1 MGYVICIFG
10 GIIVGLIGGLL
21 LSRSSPRKNKG
32 GSAPLPPELYE
43 KIKAILK
50 HIEGGDE
57 IIKEIDELLGEKES

>member
-10 GIIVGLIGGLL
+10 GIIGGLIGGLFIC
-21 LSRSSPRKNKG
+21 RRRPGDQKG

-50 HIEGGDE
+50 HIEDGDE
-57 IIKEIDELLGEKES
+57 IIKEIDELLGEKP

>member
-21 LSRSSPRKNKG
+21 LARSASKKKLG
-32 GSAPLPPELYE
+32 ESAPISPEQYE

-50 HIEGGDE
+50 HIEEGDE
-57 IIKEIDELLGEKES
+57 ILEWLDEWLGKKK